1 MTRRVNW
8 VGSRKVRGKATAT
21 NGTSDHPRRTDSL
34 AGALL
39 GCACRRHT
47 ARRFLL
53 ASLIGARLLL
63 ALSRRSDRLGQRR
76 LVTMADSVSAQGG
89 TQAAP
94 LLLVQ
99 HLWQEVREALCLRL
113 RLSALRLLSALCL
126 LRWPLR
132 LLR

>member
-34 AGALL
+34 AAALL

-53 ASLIGARLLL
+53 ASLIGARLIVSKIGQPNNEHSQPFLMLVQLL
-63 ALSRRSDRLGQRR
+63 LCRFGCCFRALDIRSTPGFRT
-76 LVTMADSVSAQGG
+76 LVTPRA
-89 TQAAP
+89 
-94 LLLVQ
+94 
-99 HLWQEVREALCLRL
+99 
-113 RLSALRLLSALCL
+113 
-126 LRWPLR
+126 
-132 LLR
+132 